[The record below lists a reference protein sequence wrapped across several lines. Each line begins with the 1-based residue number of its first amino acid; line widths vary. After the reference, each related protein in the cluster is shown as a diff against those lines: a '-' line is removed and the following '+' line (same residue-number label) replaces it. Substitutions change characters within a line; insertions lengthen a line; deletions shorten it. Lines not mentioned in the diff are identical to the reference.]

1 MLLCV
6 KLPLKPS
13 SKENFVTLVFL
24 PRLLLSGLCGS
35 ALPLEIVFIST
46 HNCKKPFFVCQ
57 SSDDDEQCEE
67 KDRFVAQ
74 LYKFMD
80 DRGKC

>member
-1 MLLCV
+1 MFDISFPCYY
-6 KLPLKPS
+6 S
-13 SKENFVTLVFL
+13 FFMFL
-24 PRLLLSGLCGS
+24 PSLLSGRCSVVLLHHGVFVMHNNEHCQQYVS
-35 ALPLEIVFIST
+35 AI
-46 HNCKKPFFVCQ
+46 FVSQ

-80 DRGKC
+80 DRGKL

>member
-1 MLLCV
+1 M

-46 HNCKKPFFVCQ
+46 QGIIAKKQFFVCQ